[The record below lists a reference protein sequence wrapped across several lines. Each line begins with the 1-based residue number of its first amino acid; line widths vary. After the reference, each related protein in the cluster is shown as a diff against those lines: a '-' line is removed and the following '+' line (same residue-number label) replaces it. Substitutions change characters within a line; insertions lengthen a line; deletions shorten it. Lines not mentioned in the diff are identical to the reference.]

1 MVRGGCARRPRTA
14 LRGRRGPPAGLG
26 APGLILPA
34 VGARSR
40 AVEHIDGSPE
50 EAGERPAGRRAHTQL
65 DDILTRTVGRLPPLV
80 GASVALGVYIVL
92 GVALPLAL
100 NAGRVGFI
108 LCGFLGASWGT
119 VFLLAALFA
128 AKQASDRRR
137 LIEWTSD
144 LRKLDA
150 TEFEWLVG
158 ELLRREG
165 WNVTETGRVDGPDG
179 NVDLRAVQDRRV
191 LVVQCKRWAAKPVG
205 VDEVRKLAGTA
216 SGERSGAAAVLVT
229 LSNFTQA
236 ATQEGTRLHVE
247 LVDGDALLE
256 RIEGVRRSEA
266 CPLCATPM
274 ILERSSRGWWLRCPR
289 FPACSG
295 KRNLASEPG
304 AAVDLLLGHG

>member
-1 MVRGGCARRPRTA
+1 VGQDGSF
-14 LRGRRGPPAGLG
+14 PAGPS
-26 APGLILPA
+26 AWLILPA
-34 VGARSR
+34 MGQRSKTHEGINGSPAMAR
-40 AVEHIDGSPE
+40 DGS
-50 EAGERPAGRRAHTQL
+50 AGPRARTRL
-65 DDILTRTVGRLPPLV
+65 DDLLTRTVGRLPPLV
-80 GASVALGVYIVL
+80 GAAAALGVYVVL
-92 GVALPLAL
+92 GIALPLAL
-100 NAGRVGFI
+100 NAGRLGFI
-108 LCGFLGASWGT
+108 LFGFLGASWAT
-119 VFLLAALFA
+119 VVLLAALFA

-179 NVDLRAVQDRRV
+179 NVDLRAAQGQRV

-205 VDEVRKLAGTA
+205 VDEVRKLAGTT

-229 LSNFTQA
+229 LSDFTEA
-236 ATQEGTRLHVE
+236 AINEGKRLRVD
-247 LVDGDALLE
+247 LVDGDALLA
-256 RIEGVRRSEA
+256 RIDHVRQSEA

-304 AAVDLLLGHG
+304 AAVDLLLSHG

>member
-1 MVRGGCARRPRTA
+1 MKRAGG
-14 LRGRRGPPAGLG
+14 
-26 APGLILPA
+26 
-34 VGARSR
+34 
-40 AVEHIDGSPE
+40 
-50 EAGERPAGRRAHTQL
+50 RPAGRRAHTQL
-65 DDILTRTVGRLPPLV
+65 DDVLSRTVGRLPPLV
-80 GASVALGVYIVL
+80 GAGVALGVYVVL

-100 NAGRVGFI
+100 NAGRLGFI
-108 LCGFLGASWGT
+108 LWGFLGASWGT
-119 VFLLAALFA
+119 VILLAALFA

-165 WNVTETGRVDGPDG
+165 WKVTETGRVDGPDG
-179 NVDLRAVQDRRV
+179 NVDLRAAQDQRV

-216 SGERSGAAAVLVT
+216 SGERSGAAAVLAT
-229 LSNFTQA
+229 LSNFTEA
-236 ATQEGTRLHVE
+236 AMREGKRLQVQ
-247 LVDGDALLE
+247 LVGGDALLG
-256 RIEGVRRSEA
+256 RIDRVRRSEA

-274 ILERSSRGWWLRCPR
+274 VLERSARGWWLRCPR

-295 KRNLASEPG
+295 KRDLASEPG
-304 AAVDLLLGHG
+304 AAVDLLLGHP